1 MKPNKIQSMKTRA
14 AFAPSTLVEEDRTV
28 EVIFGTDA
36 EVRMSDWE
44 IGQYMESMSFEEGHV
59 RWERLNSGA
68 PLLDNHDSYK
78 GTRGVL
84 GVIERAWGEGGVGKA
99 IIRFSKQEDGERA
112 FQEVKDGI
120 LTGVSFGY
128 RVYKY
133 ERISSLEGELPKLRA
148 IDWEGFEISLAPI
161 QADINATVR
170 NLDNDSNNVEII
182 DLSLQL
188 EQEPIT
194 TIRTMETPI
203 IEPIVAPAVDTVA
216 IATAERS
223 RIKEITDLCRKFKA
237 DDSVVSDLID
247 NGKTV
252 EQARKVIMDAWTAK
266 DANEG
271 QRSTPVV
278 TADET
283 DKFRAAVT
291 EGIQMRSNPNIEA
304 KQGGDSFRGMSL
316 LRLSEEVLQR
326 NGVATKGLYGRELAS
341 RALATSDFPIILGAT
356 VNKSLQAEYQGVER
370 TFQPFCRK
378 TSISDLKTKTVG
390 KLSGLLGNLEVIPEG
405 GEYTADAMSED
416 KEAYGLTKYGKKIAI
431 TLETIINDDMDA
443 FSRIPRAIAYE
454 VGYKQSDIIYN
465 ILTSN
470 PNMNDAVAL
479 FHSTHGNL
487 GTAGA
492 ISSTTLAEAKKKMRQ
507 QTGLN
512 GKFINVMPS
521 FLVVGPDNEQEAL
534 QWMNASFSPATVGNT
549 NIYQGSMSVIVD
561 PRITTKNWFMVA
573 APNSIDTIE
582 YAFLDG
588 QGDFYTETKQ
598 GFDVD
603 GLEVK
608 VRMFFA
614 AKAID
619 HRGMYKNPY
628 V

>member
-1 MKPNKIQSMKTRA
+1 MKTRA

-68 PLLDNHDSYK
+68 PLLDNHNGYK

-99 IIRFSKQEDGERA
+99 VIRFSKQEDGERA

-487 GTAGA
+487 GSAGA

-534 QWMNASFSPATVGNT
+534 QWMNASFTPATVGNT

>member
-1 MKPNKIQSMKTRA
+1 MKTRA
-14 AFAPSTLVEEDRTV
+14 AFAPSTLVEENRTV

-68 PLLDNHDSYK
+68 PLLDNHNGYK

-99 IIRFSKQEDGERA
+99 VIRFSKQEDGERA

-326 NGVATKGLYGRELAS
+326 NGVSTKGLYGRELAS

-487 GTAGA
+487 GSAGA

>member
-1 MKPNKIQSMKTRA
+1 MKTRA

-28 EVIFGTDA
+28 EVVFGTDA

-182 DLSLQL
+182 DLSLQP

>member
-1 MKPNKIQSMKTRA
+1 MKTRA

-68 PLLDNHDSYK
+68 PLLDNHNGYK

-182 DLSLQL
+182 DLSLQP

-534 QWMNASFSPATVGNT
+534 QWMNASFSPSTVGNT

>member
-1 MKPNKIQSMKTRA
+1 
-14 AFAPSTLVEEDRTV
+14 
-28 EVIFGTDA
+28 
-36 EVRMSDWE
+36 
-44 IGQYMESMSFEEGHV
+44 
-59 RWERLNSGA
+59 
-68 PLLDNHDSYK
+68 
-78 GTRGVL
+78 
-84 GVIERAWGEGGVGKA
+84 
-99 IIRFSKQEDGERA
+99 
-112 FQEVKDGI
+112 
-120 LTGVSFGY
+120 
-128 RVYKY
+128 
-133 ERISSLEGELPKLRA
+133 
-148 IDWEGFEISLAPI
+148 
-161 QADINATVR
+161 
-170 NLDNDSNNVEII
+170 
-182 DLSLQL
+182 
-188 EQEPIT
+188 
-194 TIRTMETPI
+194 METPI

-252 EQARKVIMDAWTAK
+252 EQARKVIMEAWTAK

-507 QTGLN
+507 QTGIN

-534 QWMNASFSPATVGNT
+534 QWMNASFSPSTVGNT

>member
-68 PLLDNHDSYK
+68 PLLDNHNGYK

-99 IIRFSKQEDGERA
+99 VIRFSKQEDGERA

>member
-1 MKPNKIQSMKTRA
+1 
-14 AFAPSTLVEEDRTV
+14 
-28 EVIFGTDA
+28 
-36 EVRMSDWE
+36 
-44 IGQYMESMSFEEGHV
+44 
-59 RWERLNSGA
+59 
-68 PLLDNHDSYK
+68 
-78 GTRGVL
+78 
-84 GVIERAWGEGGVGKA
+84 
-99 IIRFSKQEDGERA
+99 
-112 FQEVKDGI
+112 
-120 LTGVSFGY
+120 
-128 RVYKY
+128 
-133 ERISSLEGELPKLRA
+133 
-148 IDWEGFEISLAPI
+148 
-161 QADINATVR
+161 
-170 NLDNDSNNVEII
+170 
-182 DLSLQL
+182 
-188 EQEPIT
+188 
-194 TIRTMETPI
+194 
-203 IEPIVAPAVDTVA
+203 
-216 IATAERS
+216 
-223 RIKEITDLCRKFKA
+223 
-237 DDSVVSDLID
+237 
-247 NGKTV
+247 
-252 EQARKVIMDAWTAK
+252 
-266 DANEG
+266 
-271 QRSTPVV
+271 
-278 TADET
+278 
-283 DKFRAAVT
+283 
-291 EGIQMRSNPNIEA
+291 
-304 KQGGDSFRGMSL
+304 
-316 LRLSEEVLQR
+316 
-326 NGVATKGLYGRELAS
+326 
-341 RALATSDFPIILGAT
+341 
-356 VNKSLQAEYQGVER
+356 LQAEYQGVER

-534 QWMNASFSPATVGNT
+534 QWMNASFSPSTVGNT

>member
-99 IIRFSKQEDGERA
+99 VIRFSKQEDGERA

>member
-68 PLLDNHDSYK
+68 PLLDNHNGYK

-182 DLSLQL
+182 DLSLQP

-534 QWMNASFSPATVGNT
+534 QWMNASFSPSTVGNT